1 MVPTVYKVR
10 GLATPTRMYRRF
22 EGKHTYRFKGS
33 TVKFVSHD
41 LRKLDLTQTAINQNK
56 KKHNVR
62 KCYVMFGTWA
72 SNTGDILEHQYTFNT
87 SPNCNTASHRLRCI
101 PLGTTEER
109 KTEMTCG
116 YTLRARN
123 YRYDARGG
131 LLRINKLGLYTVNL
145 YKHAYVRVSK
155 IPTYI

>member
-56 KKHNVR
+56 KNTVCVNVTLCSVR
-62 KCYVMFGTWA
+62 E
-72 SNTGDILEHQYTFNT
+72 L
-87 SPNCNTASHRLRCI
+87 PI
-101 PLGTTEER
+101 PG
-109 KTEMTCG
+109 
-116 YTLRARN
+116 
-123 YRYDARGG
+123 
-131 LLRINKLGLYTVNL
+131 IF
-145 YKHAYVRVSK
+145 
-155 IPTYI
+155 